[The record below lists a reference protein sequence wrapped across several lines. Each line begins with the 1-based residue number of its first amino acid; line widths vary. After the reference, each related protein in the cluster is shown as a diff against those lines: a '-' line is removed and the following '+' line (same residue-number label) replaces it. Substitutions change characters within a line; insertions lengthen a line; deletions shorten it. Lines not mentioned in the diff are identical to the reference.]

1 MLFHAIIVLLALLV
15 LPGQRAHCQG
25 HTTPTTVDSW
35 ARASAIIDSAIAA
48 HGGIDAVRAVRKLQ
62 VRIEGHDYHRNQS
75 RGVRAPYDST
85 PRLVHFLSDLARERI
100 VVEQTTG
107 FPGGFR
113 YTNRFV
119 SDSARHYAVNVRAQ
133 TYSNQ
138 QYPPATQQYGNH
150 FQVPQGYLLVAA
162 ESAPAL
168 RRYLGRTRLTSGAVV
183 DAVVVFFPNTTLTLG
198 FDPATRRLRSV
209 MGVGMDAFLG
219 DAALDTEFLDYR
231 LIDGVL
237 LPARAQLWRAGEKI
251 RELRYVSAMAGQP
264 IPDSLLAPPASFTVQ
279 PPAPAAEPTRVLA
292 PGVWAI
298 RGGGSWQVLV
308 EFSDH
313 LMVLDASPNAA
324 STVIRRAGE
333 LAPGKPI
340 RYVVP
345 THHHDDHFGGVRH
358 YTAVGATTVTTAGNV
373 DYFRRIIAAPRST
386 LLPGQS
392 PPQRA
397 DKLEILEGRRRVF
410 TDGNRTVEIHEI
422 ASPHATEM
430 LVMWLPAE
438 GVLFQGDLIEAP
450 NGTAQRGANAE
461 TTTHLAEFITR
472 QGWQVKEF
480 AGVHGFLTSPE
491 EFTKLVQQPMLPV
504 R

>member
-1 MLFHAIIVLLALLV
+1 MPLHAILVLLVLLV
-15 LPGQRAHCQG
+15 LPVRSAHCQA
-25 HTTPTTVDSW
+25 HSTPTTVDSW
-35 ARASAIIDSAIAA
+35 ARASALIDSAVAA

-62 VRIEGHDYHRNQS
+62 VRIEGQDYHRNQS
-75 RGVRAPYDST
+75 RRVAAPYDST
-85 PRLVHFLSDLARERI
+85 PRIVHYFSDLARERM

-138 QYPPATQQYGNH
+138 QYPPASQQYGNL
-150 FQVPQGYLLVAA
+150 FQVPQGYLMVAA

-168 RRYLGRTRLTSGAVV
+168 RRYIGRTRLSSGAVV
-183 DAVVVFFPNTTLTLG
+183 DAVVVFFPNTTVTLG
-198 FDPATRRLRSV
+198 FDPTSHRLRSV

-231 LIDGVL
+231 MIDGVL
-237 LPARAQLWRAGEKI
+237 LPARAQLWRAGEMT
-251 RELRYVSAMAGQP
+251 REMRYISAAAGQA
-264 IPDSLLAPPASFTVQ
+264 IPDSLLAPPVGSAVL
-279 PPAPAAEPTRVLA
+279 PPAPAPDPLRVLG

-308 EFSDH
+308 EFADH

-324 STVIRRAGE
+324 STVIRRAAE

-373 DYFRRIIAAPRST
+373 DYFKRIMAAPQST

-392 PPQRA
+392 PPQPSNR
-397 DKLEILEGRRRVF
+397 LEVLTGKRRVF
-410 TDGNRTVEIHEI
+410 TDGRRTVEIHEI

-430 LVMWLPAE
+430 LVAWLPAE

-450 NGTAQRGANAE
+450 NAIAQRGANAE
-461 TTTHLAEFITR
+461 TTTHLAEFIRR
-472 QGWQVKEF
+472 QGWQVKEYG
-480 AGVHGFLTSPE
+480 GVHGFLTSPQ
-491 EFTKLVQQPMLPV
+491 EFEKLVQLPMLPI